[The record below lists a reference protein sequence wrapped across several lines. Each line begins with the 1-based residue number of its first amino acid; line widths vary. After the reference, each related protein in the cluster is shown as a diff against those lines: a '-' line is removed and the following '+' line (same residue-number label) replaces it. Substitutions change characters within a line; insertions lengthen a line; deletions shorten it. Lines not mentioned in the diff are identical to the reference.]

1 VQKEITMRSMLIY
14 AVTGLILA
22 AAGCSSD
29 RAIPDGASAAA
40 SGNAAGPGT
49 FVADQTPLEWRFERD
64 GAGRIVRVISP
75 AGRAIG
81 FHFEA
86 DKQGQTRRVVKELPD
101 GSKVIHELDAAGL
114 RTSMTDPHGRVAYE
128 HDGFGLLKSVERA
141 GGTGIRYERD
151 VLGRITGL
159 TVGSKKL
166 VYRYDYLGRLSAI
179 DTPAG
184 TIAYTYSPGGGEVT
198 RTLPNQVRTVRKYHP
213 GGRLESIA
221 HYGPDGAIIARY
233 EYSYRP
239 DGKIRATIETS
250 REGKKTTSYE
260 YDAEGRLVVADE
272 PAAGRIEYRH
282 DNLGNRVELVR
293 RGAGPVVSAHD
304 WAGRMLSHDGERC
317 LHDESGNLAGLGTAA
332 GSPSYAHSPEDQLV
346 RVSLRGREVSYRYDG
361 DGHLI
366 GREDQAGMMRF
377 VPDPLA
383 ESWKPL
389 LATDSRGVETFYIWG
404 EGGIPLATVEGSRV
418 SFFLQDHLGS
428 VRHVLDRAGA
438 VLESRSYCPF
448 GEPREKL
455 AGGFEPGFAGLF
467 HDATTEL
474 IITRFRAYDPRLGR
488 FLERDPEHRIPF
500 GSPDDL
506 SAYVYC
512 TDPVNQV
519 DVTGM
524 SPMPPP
530 FMPPSDFDRLRR
542 ATVAAS
548 IAQGQIR
555 PPSQSGGIPLGT
567 YIRTFL
573 DGVRDPGY
581 AKQWYADRSAAAMAQ
596 GTFTGVLRSTAYDLV
611 GGAVYG
617 EGVTREQRLAGAMWN
632 LVPVVGEATTITGM
646 LYNASQGEA
655 KKGLLDGAQLLLPGA
670 RLRAEMYQMRGAA
683 KVLDNADN
691 LVDLVVSGKDVRKEL
706 SGGQSSTGIRGN
718 QGPPLR
724 FFQDDRLG
732 PWHFYHDPEG
742 DESDYMPLDRVIASI
757 EAEKSKTETWDAL
770 EGIRSSQGR
779 GTTGGNLTGSTLGA
793 PVGGI
798 YLGGASEA
806 LKELGAL
813 RGIAVDRQGRIV
825 LLSESRGDLSLPPLD
840 LDDLVTIFRGVYTQG
855 APYVSIDPKPDDPQ
869 GKLQLIRHG
878 PGTSGTR
885 VGWVLFE
892 CDRLMKSYSVGVDNI
907 TGMPVQSRI
916 PGHREILDLGFAPS
930 GRNNAWERF
939 WIICSRVERSHPGKL
954 TLFDVPLDVKTQA
967 MVLRSGKLV
976 PAPNGTSSRMAKAFS
991 PWFARNLD
999 EVDGEAIPAIPD
1011 GNQVDPGTRVF
1022 SELRRIALMA
1032 AMAELLRD
1040 QGVPLPAWM
1049 RTYQVK
1055 PFHMPETT
1063 PAVVS
1068 ERTKAVR
1075 NGTVTQRIYGG
1086 VSLDRSE
1093 GKGIVDRA
1101 PTPAEE
1107 ALAVAAL
1114 EAIET
1119 SPPLEAVTIQSGGSA
1134 FRVLALP
1141 TDSTTALGA
1150 CRLREVDLVVKDEG
1164 AEEAALSLVRHHSS
1178 FHRPTD
1184 LFGPGW
1190 TLDLPYLARELVP
1203 IERKGNMVRS
1213 RVDFH
1218 LASPLGTVTG
1228 KVDVAEGR
1236 VAALGSPSH
1245 VLVAANGER
1254 LHFDQESGVLL
1265 AQEGPQRDVIYRRNA
1280 DGRLESIESWS
1291 RGEKRAEIRL
1301 VYGPEGR
1308 LQIARGSD
1316 GRQIHYGYDSA
1327 GLLVSVADSGEEK
1340 RRYEYRDGLVVRVRS
1355 SGRPDVAYGYNRRGQ
1370 LESVEA
1376 GDTLTNLRLARSESG
1391 SETLTLDLGKVDGE
1405 TLELTAYSNG
1415 SRGLTVEHEGGA
1427 TDRFARSA
1435 DGESTS
1441 WHTATGGTYLLRA
1454 SLASGRDRQELIRD
1468 GAPLLQ
1474 MTTHADGRLD
1484 SIQVGADIEVR
1495 PVYRGDGRT
1504 GEVVLAPTAQGGTD
1518 PPRLRILLDSEGG
1531 LRSLVETSARST
1543 SEVAAELDPS
1553 RKSLKIARGDES
1565 VILVADDAG
1574 GLSEIRTSWGTVLRR
1589 LPETSR
1595 GSTPQGVELTV
1606 EEPWDDAKRARVI
1619 LTGGMPV
1626 SLTGFDGE
1634 EHRFE
1639 YQTNP
1644 RSGMLASI
1652 RTPEGNR
1659 ITYEVGPTGLI
1670 SDVGC
1675 SPFRL
1680 SYRYDAGGRL
1690 VGLTQSPSSIS
1701 R

>member
-1 VQKEITMRSMLIY
+1 MRSMFIP

-22 AAGCSSD
+22 VTGCSSN
-29 RAIPDGASAAA
+29 RATPDGAGEAA
-40 SGNAAGPGT
+40 SGKNAGPGT
-49 FVADQTPLEWRFERD
+49 FPEDPTPLEWGFERD
-64 GAGRIVRVISP
+64 GAGRIVRVINP

-81 FHFEA
+81 FRFDA
-86 DKQGQTRRVVKELPD
+86 DEQGRPRRVSKELPD
-101 GSKVIHELDAAGL
+101 GSGVIHELDAAGL
-114 RTSMTDPHGRVAYE
+114 RTSMTDPQGKVSYE
-128 HDGFGLLKSVERA
+128 HDGFGLLESVERE
-141 GGTGIRYERD
+141 GSPGIRYERD

-159 TVGSKKL
+159 SVGSWKL
-166 VYRYDYLGRLSAI
+166 FHRYDYLGRLSAI
-179 DTPAG
+179 ETPAG
-184 TIAYTYSPGGGEVT
+184 TIAYTYSPGGSEVT

-213 GGRLESIA
+213 GGRLESLA
-221 HYGPDGAIIARY
+221 HFGPDGAIIAHY

-239 DGKIRATIETS
+239 DGKIRAIIETS

-260 YDAEGRLVVADE
+260 YDAAGRLVAADE
-272 PAAGRIEYRH
+272 PAAGRTEYGH
-282 DNLGNRVELVR
+282 DNLGNRVRLVR
-293 RGAGPVVSAHD
+293 RGEGPVVSSHD
-304 WAGRMLSHDGERC
+304 WACRMLSHDGERC
-317 LHDESGNLAGLGTAA
+317 LHDENGNLARFGTAA
-332 GSPSYAHSPEDQLV
+332 GSPSYTHSPEDQLV
-346 RVSLRGREVSYRYDG
+346 RVSLHDREVAYRYDG

-366 GREDQAGMMRF
+366 GREDRAGTTRF

-389 LATDSRGVETFYIWG
+389 LATDSHGDETLYIWG
-404 EGGIPLATVEGSRV
+404 EGGIPLATIAGSRV

-438 VLESRSYCPF
+438 VIESRSYCPF

-455 AGGFEPGFAGLF
+455 AGGLEPGFAGLF
-467 HDATTEL
+467 HDAATEL

-488 FLERDPEHRIPF
+488 FLERDPEHRVPF

-512 TDPVNQV
+512 TDPVNRV

-567 YIRTFL
+567 YTRTFF
-573 DGVRDPGY
+573 DAVRDPGY
-581 AKQWYADRSAAAMAQ
+581 AKQWYADRSASAMAQ
-596 GTFTGVLRSTAYDLV
+596 GTFAGVLRSTAYDLV

-632 LVPVVGEATTITGM
+632 LVPVVGEATTITSM

-706 SGGQSSTGIRGN
+706 SGGQTSTGVRGN

-724 FFQDDRLG
+724 FFQDDKLG

-757 EAEKSKTETWDAL
+757 EAEKSQTETWDAL
-770 EGIRSSQGR
+770 DGIRSSQGR
-779 GTTGGNLTGSTLGA
+779 GPSGGNLTGSSLDS

-806 LKELGAL
+806 LRELGAL

-825 LLSESRGDLSLPPLD
+825 LLSEARGDLSLPPLD
-840 LDDLVTIFRGVYTQG
+840 LDDLVTVFRSVYTQG

-892 CDRLMKSYSVGVDNI
+892 CDRLMKSYSVGVDNL

-916 PGHREILDLGFAPS
+916 PGHQEILDLGFAPS
-930 GRNNAWERF
+930 GRNNVWERF
-939 WIICSRVERSHPGKL
+939 WIICSRVERSRAAKL

-991 PWFARNLD
+991 PWFARSFD
-999 EVDGEAIPAIPD
+999 EVDGEASPAIPD
-1011 GNQVDPGTRVF
+1011 GNRVEPGTKVF
-1022 SELRRIALMA
+1022 YELRRIAVMTAL
-1032 AMAELLRD
+1032 AELMRE
-1040 QGVPLPAWM
+1040 QGVPLPSWM
-1049 RTYQVK
+1049 RAHQVK

-1075 NGTVTQRIYGG
+1075 NGTVTKRIYGG
-1086 VSLDRSE
+1086 VSLDASE
-1093 GKGIVDRA
+1093 GKGVVDRT
-1101 PTPAEE
+1101 PTPDEE
-1107 ALAVAAL
+1107 ALAAAAL
-1114 EAIET
+1114 EAIEV
-1119 SPPLEAVTIQSGGSA
+1119 SPPLEAVSFQSGGA
-1134 FRVLALP
+1134 AYRVLALP

-1150 CRLREVDLVVKDEG
+1150 CRLRELDLAVKDPDAEG
-1164 AEEAALSLVRHHSS
+1164 AGLSLVRHHSS
-1178 FHRPTD
+1178 FHRPAD

-1203 IERKGNMVRS
+1203 IERKGNLVRS

-1218 LASPLGTVTG
+1218 LASPLGTVAG

-1236 VAALGSPSH
+1236 VAALGCPSH
-1245 VLVAANGER
+1245 LLFAANGER

-1265 AQEGPQRDVIYRRNA
+1265 AQEGRQRDVIYRRNA
-1280 DGRLESIESWS
+1280 GGRLESIESWS
-1291 RGEKRAEIRL
+1291 RGGKRAEIQL
-1301 VYGPEGR
+1301 AYGPEGR
-1308 LQIARGSD
+1308 LQYARGSD
-1316 GRQIHYGYDSA
+1316 GRQIHYGYDPT
-1327 GLLVSVADSGEEK
+1327 GLLVSVADSGEAK
-1340 RRYEYRDGLVVRVRS
+1340 RRYEYREGLVVRVRS
-1355 SGRPDVAYGYNRRGQ
+1355 IGRPGVTYGYNRRGQ
-1370 LESVEA
+1370 LETVKA
-1376 GDTLTNLRLARSESG
+1376 GDTQTNLRLARGESG
-1391 SETLTLDLGKVDGE
+1391 GESLTLDLGKVDGASI
-1405 TLELTAYSNG
+1405 ELTADSSG
-1415 SRGLTVEHEGGA
+1415 SRALTVQSESGA
-1427 TDRFARSA
+1427 TDRFVRSA
-1435 DGESTS
+1435 GEESTS
-1441 WHTATGGTYLLRA
+1441 WHTPTGGTYVLRTSRA
-1454 SLASGRDRQELIRD
+1454 AGKDRQEVIR
-1468 GAPLLQ
+1468 GGSPLVQ

-1484 SIQVGADIEVR
+1484 SIRVGADLEVR
-1495 PVYRGDGRT
+1495 PVYRDDGRT
-1504 GEVVLAPTAQGGTD
+1504 GELVLAPPSRGGTD
-1518 PPRLRILLDSEGG
+1518 RPELRILLDDGH
-1531 LRSLVETSARST
+1531 LRSLAETSESRSSQVT
-1543 SEVAAELDPS
+1543 ADPDPS
-1553 RKSLKIARGDES
+1553 RNAVKLARGDET
-1565 VILVADDAG
+1565 VTLVADNAG
-1574 GLSEIRTSWGTVLRR
+1574 HLSEVRTSWGTLLRR
-1589 LPETSR
+1589 MPETSS
-1595 GSTPQGVELTV
+1595 GSTTRGIELTV
-1606 EEPWDDAKRARVI
+1606 QEPWDDPKLARLI
-1619 LTGGMPV
+1619 LSGGMPM

-1634 EHRFE
+1634 AHRFE
-1639 YQTNP
+1639 YQTGKL
-1644 RSGMLASI
+1644 RGGVLASI
-1652 RTPEGNR
+1652 RTPEGNSIR
-1659 ITYEVGPTGLI
+1659 YEVGPTGLI
-1670 SDVGC
+1670 SAVDC

-1680 SYRYDAGGRL
+1680 TYRYDAGGRL
-1690 VGLTQSPSSIS
+1690 IGLSQTPSTM